1 MKKLLLP
8 VVAIALGAF
17 VSSIQAQR
25 GMMSTPHSPDFSGPA
40 GKLFGGNSNFSAN
53 LEIQTV
59 QGADTTS
66 MGGSLAVSDGK
77 SRFDVDI
84 AKAAGSR
91 MSQQQIATMQ
101 SMGMGTMVFISRPD
115 LKLSRIVYP
124 GMNAYVET
132 STADDSPAPADS
144 YKTDITKL
152 GEETVDGH
160 SCVKNKVTVTDDK
173 GNSYE
178 STVWNAT
185 DLKNFPIKTEQT
197 QSGATVTMKFKDIK
211 LDKVAADKFE
221 APSGATKYDSMNS
234 MMQQEMMK
242 RAMNRGSQ

>member
-8 VVAIALGAF
+8 VAAIALFSLAF
-17 VSSIQAQR
+17 SAHAQR
-25 GMMSTPHSPDFSGPA
+25 GMMGAPHAPDFSGPA
-40 GKLFGGNSNFSAN
+40 GKLFGGNTNFSAN

-59 QGADTTS
+59 QGSDTST
-66 MGGSLAVSDGK
+66 MGGSLAVTDGK
-77 SRFDVDI
+77 SRFEMDV

-132 STADDSPAPADS
+132 STADDSSAPADS

-160 SCVKNKVTVTDDK
+160 PCVKNKVTVTDDK
-173 GNSYE
+173 GKSYE
-178 STVWNAT
+178 STVWDAT
-185 DLKNFPIKTEQT
+185 DMKNFPIKTEQSEGGMT
-197 QSGATVTMKFKDIK
+197 ITMKFKDIK

-221 APSGATKYDSMNS
+221 APSGATKYDSMNA

-242 RAMNRGSQ
+242 RVQNRGNQ